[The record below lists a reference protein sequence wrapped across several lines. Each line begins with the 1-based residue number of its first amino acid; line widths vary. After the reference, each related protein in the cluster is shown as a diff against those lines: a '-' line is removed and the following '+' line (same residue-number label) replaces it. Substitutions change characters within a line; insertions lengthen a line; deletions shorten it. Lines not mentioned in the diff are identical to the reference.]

1 MHTVRNKLSYL
12 EERMARAPIGWRETM
27 GKLVRARQ
35 LLLAILA
42 IPRLPERAKK
52 SLVEAIE
59 LINGILDRS
68 DGD

>member
-1 MHTVRNKLSYL
+1 
-12 EERMARAPIGWRETM
+12 MARAPIGWRETM